1 MPNHPRHTYL
11 RRTFSCAAVAGAVV
25 LTGACSDDG
34 GGAFERSEA
43 DVVVEVTLADFA
55 FKGLPASVSAG
66 NVFFATTNAGP
77 SDHELEVLGA
87 DGKPVDE
94 IEAHPSGQ
102 SKTMALRLA
111 PGTYTVQ
118 CILKTA
124 EGRTH
129 AELGMTA
136 PLRVQ

>member
-1 MPNHPRHTYL
+1 MPNHPRRAYL
-11 RRTFSCAAVAGAVV
+11 RRASSCAAVAGAVV
-25 LTGACSDDG
+25 LTGACSDDAG
-34 GGAFERSEA
+34 TAFERSGA

-55 FKGLPASVSAG
+55 FNALPESVPAG

-77 SDHELEVLGA
+77 SEHELEVLGA

-94 IEAHPSGQ
+94 IEAHPPGQ
-102 SKTMALRLA
+102 TKTMALRLA